1 MEYESRAQY
10 GIVTNRA
17 ITDKIG
23 ARAMRTTSS
32 TAPPVGATT
41 KSPKRK
47 VFKFWDLYL
56 MVLPALVF
64 LIIFKYAP
72 MYGIVIAFKDYNIIQ
87 GVMASKWIGLQHFH
101 ELFAFDEFPRV
112 VRNTL
117 LISLMKLVIGFPAP
131 ILLALLL
138 NELRLVFFQRTVQ
151 TVTYLPHF
159 ISWVVV
165 GGMAVDLLSPS
176 SGIVNKAIEA
186 LGFQPIFF
194 LSEER
199 LFRWIL
205 VLSDIW
211 KEAGWGAIV
220 YLAALVG
227 INEELFQAATVDG
240 AGRFKQI
247 WHVSLPG
254 LTSTIVVLL
263 LLRLGHVLDAGFEQV
278 LVMYHPAVYDVA
290 DIIDT
295 YVFRVGLGTMQFG
308 LTTAAGLFKSV
319 IGCVLLILANTLAR
333 KMGEEGVF

>member
-1 MEYESRAQY
+1 M
-10 GIVTNRA
+10 
-17 ITDKIG
+17 
-23 ARAMRTTSS
+23 
-32 TAPPVGATT
+32 
-41 KSPKRK
+41 
-47 VFKFWDLYL
+47 
-56 MVLPALVF
+56 
-64 LIIFKYAP
+64 
-72 MYGIVIAFKDYNIIQ
+72 
-87 GVMASKWIGLQHFH
+87 
-101 ELFAFDEFPRV
+101 
-112 VRNTL
+112 
-117 LISLMKLVIGFPAP
+117 LISLMKLIIGFPAP

-138 NELRLVFFQRTVQ
+138 NEVRLAAFKRSVQ

-176 SGIVNKAIEA
+176 SGIVNKIIQAF
-186 LGFQPIFF
+186 GFEPIFF
-194 LSEER
+194 LADER
-199 LFRWIL
+199 WFRWIL

-211 KEAGWGAIV
+211 KEAGWGAII

-240 AGRFKQI
+240 AGRLKQI

-254 LTSTIVVLL
+254 LQSTIIVLL

-319 IGCVLLILANTLAR
+319 IGCVLLILANMLAR